1 MTVDKRRIGTVRE
14 SRKYI
19 AGNVVCQWCSLV
31 ANIVMMTALASL
43 LAALL
48 TDASAHVMP
57 AVMTACLALAVR
69 FLCAIGSAR
78 MSYLSSRAVKR
89 TLRERIYA
97 KLLRLGVPYPE
108 QAATSEVVQ
117 VAVVCVDHQAL
128 FSGANPAQVFFPQLY
143 RLARLPRLRIVPVR

>member
-1 MTVDKRRIGTVRE
+1 MMIDKRLIGTVSE

-31 ANIVMMTALASL
+31 ANIVMMTALTSL

-69 FLCAIGSAR
+69 FLCAIGSR
-78 MSYLSSRAVKR
+78 
-89 TLRERIYA
+89 
-97 KLLRLGVPYPE
+97 G
-108 QAATSEVVQ
+108 
-117 VAVVCVDHQAL
+117 
-128 FSGANPAQVFFPQLY
+128 
-143 RLARLPRLRIVPVR
+143 